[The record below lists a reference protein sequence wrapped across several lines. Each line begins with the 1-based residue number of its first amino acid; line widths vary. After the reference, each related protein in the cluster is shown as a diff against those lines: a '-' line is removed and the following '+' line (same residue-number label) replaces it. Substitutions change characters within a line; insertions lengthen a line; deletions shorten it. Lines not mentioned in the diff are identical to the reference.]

1 LRGITEWLLVLI
13 ILGSQGLAVSQDVV
27 PQAVS
32 DQVRDRLR
40 ARLETLWLVPRLI
53 VAAESLPATEMLP
66 LVYTRRIYQ
75 PVWSDDTGPS
85 PRVEALRKVLREAE
99 HEGFRGGEYHLA
111 KIDTMLAEF
120 HRQQAAKEPL
130 SPDRLADFD
139 LLLTDAFL
147 TYGMHALSGRINPQ
161 TLQASW
167 FIQPPEAD
175 LPAVLH
181 SALATDHIAK
191 ALQSLLPSHP
201 EYTKLRQTLAH
212 YRAIARKGGWP
223 LVPAGDKLLKGEHN
237 ARVAIVRARLRA
249 SGDLAP
255 DVRPDAEL
263 FDDLLDRAV
272 RRFQRRHGL
281 QPDGIVGTATL
292 SALNVPVE
300 ARVKQIAANLERWR
314 WLPRSLGRRY
324 VLVNIANFTLDVIE
338 DDHPVLSMRIIVGKP
353 YQHTPVF
360 SALMTNLIL
369 NPSWYVPPSIA
380 REEILPLLRR
390 DPEYPAKQHLR
401 VYRGQG
407 TQWQELNP
415 RTINWSQVSATHF
428 PYRLR
433 QEPGPKNPLG
443 RIKFTFP
450 NPFSIYLHDTSSPE
464 LFAQT
469 VRTFSHGCI
478 RIEKPIELA
487 AYVLRG
493 RARGSRDSIQA
504 AIASG
509 VEQTRALPQPLPI
522 YLLYWTAW
530 VDADGV
536 VHFRPDVY
544 DRDAPLGKALY
555 SAVAT
560 LPRG

>member
-1 LRGITEWLLVLI
+1 M
-13 ILGSQGLAVSQDVV
+13 
-27 PQAVS
+27 
-32 DQVRDRLR
+32 
-40 ARLETLWLVPRLI
+40 WLVPRI
-53 VAAESLPATEMLP
+53 TVEAESLPAAEMLP

-75 PVWSDDTGPS
+75 PVWSDDTGS
-85 PRVEALRKVLREAE
+85 YPRVETLRKVLREAE
-99 HEGFRGGEYHLA
+99 REGFRARDYHLA
-111 KIDTMLAEF
+111 KIDAMLAEF
-120 HRQQAAKEPL
+120 HRHQAAKEPL

-147 TYGMHALSGRINPQ
+147 TYGKHALSGRINPQ

-167 FIQPPEAD
+167 FIQSPEAD
-175 LPAVLH
+175 LPAILH
-181 SALATDHIAK
+181 GALATDRIDE
-191 ALQSLLPSHP
+191 ALQSLLPSQP
-201 EYTKLRQTLAH
+201 GYTRLRQALAH
-212 YRAIARKGGWP
+212 YRAIATKGGWP
-223 LVPAGDKLLKGEHN
+223 LVPGGDKLLKGDQS

-255 DVRPDAEL
+255 GGRTDAEL
-263 FDDLLDRAV
+263 FDDLLDRAI

-281 QPDGIVGTATL
+281 EPDGIVGPATL
-292 SALNVPVE
+292 AALNVPVE
-300 ARVKQIAANLERWR
+300 ARVWQIAANLERWR

-324 VLVNIANFTLDVIE
+324 VLVNIANFTLEVIE
-338 DDHPVLSMRIIVGKP
+338 DDRPVLSMRIIVGKP

-360 SALMTNLIL
+360 SALMTSLVL

-390 DPEYPAKQHLR
+390 DPEYLAKQHIR
-401 VYRGQG
+401 VYRAQG
-407 TQWQELNP
+407 AEWQELNP
-415 RTINWSQVSATHF
+415 RAINWSQVSATHF

-433 QEPGPKNPLG
+433 QVPGPKNPLG
-443 RIKFTFP
+443 RIKFTLP
-450 NPFSIYLHDTSSPE
+450 NQFSIYLHDTSSPE

-487 AYVLRG
+487 EYALQGSVRW
-493 RARGSRDSIQA
+493 SRDSILA

-509 VEQTRALPQPLPI
+509 VEQTVAVPQPLPM

-536 VHFRPDVY
+536 VHFRPDIY
-544 DRDAPLGKALY
+544 DRDTPLGKALY
-555 SAVAT
+555 PAVAA